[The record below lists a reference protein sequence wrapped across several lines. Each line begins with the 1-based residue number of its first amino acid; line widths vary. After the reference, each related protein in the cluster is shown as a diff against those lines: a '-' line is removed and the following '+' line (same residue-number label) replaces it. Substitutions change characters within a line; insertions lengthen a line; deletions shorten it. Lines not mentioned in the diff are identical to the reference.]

1 MRRAREQG
9 YYYDSMIKLSFEL
22 VSSQI
27 QQASDYL
34 PAGPEP
40 EAATQMVQKKLRL
53 RK

>member
-9 YYYDSMIKLSFEL
+9 LYYDSMIKLSFDL

-27 QQASDYL
+27 QQASNYL

-40 EAATQMVQKKLRL
+40 EAATQMVHKEMRW
-53 RK
+53 RE